1 MTAMNEPLAARMRPR
16 SLDEVVGQRHLLGPG
31 KALAALVEAD
41 HLPSI
46 VLWGPAGSG
55 KTTIAHL
62 LAHALGAELVQLS
75 AVSSGVAD
83 ARKVIESA
91 GGSMLRTVLFV
102 DEVHRWSK
110 TQQDV
115 LLPAVETGA
124 VTFIGATTENPY
136 FALVSPLLSRSQ
148 LLRLV
153 PLTREEIRMLLDRA
167 MTDERG
173 LPGARVDEEALAY
186 LAETA
191 GGDARL
197 ALSGLEA
204 AVRAAAGG
212 TVTRAIAEDVVQ
224 RRAVVYDEDEHYD
237 VASAFIKSMRGSDP
251 DAALFWLARMLEA
264 GEDPRFIARRMV
276 IFASEDVGTADP
288 QSLPIAVAA
297 AQAVEFVGL
306 PEVRLNL
313 AHAAIHLARAP
324 KSNAVLR
331 ALGKADQEQRR
342 GGRVPSHLR
351 DAHYPGAGKI
361 GHGEGYVYPHADPEG
376 AKGQRYLPD
385 DAEGGYLHE

>member
-1 MTAMNEPLAARMRPR
+1 MRPR
-16 SLDEVVGQRHLLGPG
+16 ALDEVVGQRHLLGSG

-62 LAHALGAELVQLS
+62 LAREVGAELVQLS

-83 ARKVIESA
+83 ARKVIDA
-91 GGSMLRTVLFV
+91 ARGGMLRTVLFV

-110 TQQDV
+110 SQQDV
-115 LLPAVETGA
+115 LLPAVEAGD
-124 VTFIGATTENPY
+124 VIFIGATTENPY

-148 LLRLV
+148 PLRLV
-153 PLTREEIRMLLDRA
+153 PLSREEIRTLLDRA
-167 MTDERG
+167 LHDERG
-173 LPGARVDEEALAY
+173 VPGAVVEDDALAY
-186 LAETA
+186 LTETA
-191 GGDARL
+191 GGDARM
-197 ALSGLEA
+197 ALIGLEA

-212 TVTRAIAEDVVQ
+212 TVTRAVAEDVVQ

-251 DAALFWLARMLEA
+251 DAALFWLARMLDA

-276 IFASEDVGTADP
+276 IFASEDVGLADP
-288 QSLPIAVAA
+288 GMLPLAVAA
-297 AQAVEFVGL
+297 AQAVEHVGL

-313 AHAAIHLARAP
+313 AHAALALARAP
-324 KSNAVLR
+324 KSNEVLR
-331 ALGKADQEQRR
+331 ALGKADEEQRK
-342 GGRVPSHLR
+342 GGRVPAHLR
-351 DAHYPGAGKI
+351 DAHYPGAKSL
-361 GHGEGYVYPHADPEG
+361 GHGEGYAYPHADPEG
-376 AKGQRYLPD
+376 AAGQPYLPEE
-385 DAEGGYLHE
+385 ATGEYLDG